1 MFTELAEGGGTKK
14 ILSSGHV
21 TEAMLRSPLTKDY
34 SQEVARPSGDCNQ
47 ASQEQRR
54 TNRILLDYREETW
67 NQNHAVSSEGE
78 AWLEPES
85 AELSHSLQS
94 HDRHWEGPLR
104 GGTNF
109 LIPPCKEPLTDV
121 PARPASVIRTPT
133 GAMSIRKSKQAFRLS
148 NTFISLP
155 VSYLKPNVKL
165 SGHWSFSFFLFYSF
179 LYNYSYSYS
188 FLFLFVFPRNIA
200 WPGLGSSTCQAPE
213 MLGLFLGYQT
223 VIFLHLLL
231 LYH

>member
-1 MFTELAEGGGTKK
+1 MRLAFYPTVLIGSRHLQNCYPLKSVWK
-14 ILSSGHV
+14 V
-21 TEAMLRSPLTKDY
+21 EAQSWTSPSITIHMPGKQQSLF
-34 SQEVARPSGDCNQ
+34 E
-47 ASQEQRR
+47 
-54 TNRILLDYREETW
+54 
-67 NQNHAVSSEGE
+67 SEKG
-78 AWLEPES
+78 S
-85 AELSHSLQS
+85 
-94 HDRHWEGPLR
+94 
-104 GGTNF
+104 
-109 LIPPCKEPLTDV
+109 
-121 PARPASVIRTPT
+121 IRTPT